1 MRIVIIRLF
10 LVILVF
16 SAFSSSIYSQFLPN
30 LALAGGPTAGF
41 YLQNTDDLNVELK
54 KAGFPT
60 VDKSFFTLGGGG
72 FFDLPMKKNFLRIGG
87 LGMGFSTHKELNVND
102 SLTKALTYSLGMGGV
117 SAEYVMSFGNF
128 DISFGALFNTGSL
141 KLDMYQYG
149 KDAGNYSGVLGQFTG
164 NSSTSNIT
172 RNFKIRFYS
181 VQPQISFGLLSAK
194 FLYFR
199 LTAGYNFSSMGTWKV
214 DNDIEVNSF
223 PSGIKAKGFNISLG
237 INAGLFFRD

>member
-1 MRIVIIRLF
+1 MKNVITRIFLTLF
-10 LVILVF
+10 LF
-16 SAFSSSIYSQFLPN
+16 GAFSGSIYSQLLPN

-41 YLQNTDDLNVELK
+41 YMQNTDALNAELK

-72 FFDLPMKKNFLRIGG
+72 FFDLPLKKNFLRIGG
-87 LGMGFSTHKELNVND
+87 LGMGFSTHKEMNVND
-102 SLTKALTYSLGMGGV
+102 SLTKALTYTMGMGGLSV
-117 SAEYVMSFGNF
+117 EYVVSFKNF
-128 DISFGALFNTGSL
+128 DISIGSLFNTGTL

-149 KDAGNYSGVLGQFTG
+149 KDAGNYSGVLGQFTN

-172 RNFKIRFYS
+172 RNFKVRFYS
-181 VQPQISFGLLSAK
+181 VQPQISLGLLTAK

-223 PSGIKAKGFNISLG
+223 PSDINAKGFNISFG

>member
-87 LGMGFSTHKELNVND
+87 
-102 SLTKALTYSLGMGGV
+102 LGMGGV